1 MAQFG
6 GMELTNAGRNI
17 LAKALLGKTLRF
29 TRAWA
34 GDGYLPDDVDVREMT
49 QIIKPHREMEIAEM
63 SIPPHIGTA
72 KITVVLTNKELTTG
86 FFFREI
92 GLFAEDPDT
101 GEEFLYGYCNSGDT
115 ADYMP
120 GQDSRAD
127 VVYYRFALTVVVDQA
142 KDVTAIFSDN
152 PLAVTHAQLE
162 EQTDEILKHFRER
175 EDFLQKQIDDLAQAS
190 IINSIEH
197 AKTGGENLGV

>member
-17 LAKALLGKTLRF
+17 LAKALLGKTLKF

-34 GDGYLPDDVDVREMT
+34 GDGYLPEGTDVREMT
-49 QIIKPHREMEIAEM
+49 QIVKPHREMEIAEM

-72 KITVVLTNKELTTG
+72 KITVILSNKELTAG

-101 GEEFLYGYCNSGDT
+101 GTEFLYGYCNAGDT

-120 GQDSRAD
+120 GQDGPD
-127 VVYYRFALTVVVDQA
+127 VVFYRFDLTVIVDQA
-142 KDVTAIFSDN
+142 KNVTAIFSDN
-152 PLAVTHAQLE
+152 PLAVTHMQLN
-162 EQTDEILKHFRER
+162 QRTDEILKYFRER
-175 EDFLQKQIDDLAQAS
+175 EEILQFQIDKLSEAS
-190 IINSIEH
+190 IENSLEH
-197 AKTGGENLGV
+197 VGQKHWHG

>member
-17 LAKALLGKTLRF
+17 LAKALLGKTLKF

-34 GDGYLPDDVDVREMT
+34 GDGYLPEGVDVREMT
-49 QIIKPHREMEIAEM
+49 QIVKPHREMEIAEM

-101 GEEFLYGYCNSGDT
+101 GAEFLYGYCNSGDT

-120 GQDSRAD
+120 GQDGPDA
-127 VVYYRFALTVVVDQA
+127 VYYRFDLTVIVDQA
-142 KDVTAIFSDN
+142 KNVTAIFSDN
-152 PLAVTHAQLE
+152 PLAVTHKQLDAKS
-162 EQTDEILKHFRER
+162 DEILMYFRKR
-175 EDFLQKQIDDLAQAS
+175 EEFLQKQIDQLANAS
-190 IINSIEH
+190 IINSLEH
-197 AKTGGENLGV
+197 VGQKHWQA

>member
-34 GDGYLPDDVDVREMT
+34 GDGYLPEDVDVREMT
-49 QIIKPHREMEIAEM
+49 QIVKPHREMEIAEM

-72 KITVVLTNKELTTG
+72 KITVILTNKELTTG

-101 GEEFLYGYCNSGDT
+101 GEEFLYGYCNSGNT

-120 GQDSRAD
+120 GQDGPDA
-127 VVYYRFALTVVVDQA
+127 VYYRFDLTVIVDQA
-142 KDVTAIFSDN
+142 KNVTAIFSDN
-152 PLAVTHAQLE
+152 PLAVTHTQLNAR
-162 EQTDEILKHFRER
+162 TDEILKHCRER
-175 EDFLQKQIDDLAQAS
+175 EDFLQKQIDDLAHAS
-190 IINSIEH
+190 IMNSLDH
-197 AKTGGENLGV
+197 AGQKHWQG

>member
-17 LAKALLGKTLRF
+17 LAKALLGKTLKF
-29 TRAWA
+29 TKAWA
-34 GDGYLPDDVDVREMT
+34 GDGFLPEGVDVREMT
-49 QIIKPHREMEIAEM
+49 QIVNPHREMEIAEM

-72 KITVVLTNKELTTG
+72 KITVILTNKELTTG

-101 GEEFLYGYCNSGDT
+101 HEELLYGYCNSGNT

-120 GQDSRAD
+120 GQDGPDA
-127 VVYYRFALTVVVDQA
+127 VYYRFDLTVIVDQA
-142 KDVTAIFSDN
+142 KNVTAIFSDN
-152 PLAVTHAQLE
+152 PLAVTHKQLE
-162 EQTDEILKHFRER
+162 AKSDEILMYFRKR
-175 EDFLQKQIDDLAQAS
+175 EEFLQKQIDDLAQAN
-190 IINSIEH
+190 IINSLEH
-197 AKTGGENLGV
+197 VGQKHWQG

>member
-17 LAKALLGKTLRF
+17 LAKALLGKTLKF

-34 GDGYLPDDVDVREMT
+34 GDGYLPEGVDVREMT
-49 QIIKPHREMEIAEM
+49 QIVHPHREMEIAEM

-101 GEEFLYGYCNSGDT
+101 HEELLYGYCNSGNT

-120 GQDSRAD
+120 GQDGPDA
-127 VVYYRFALTVVVDQA
+127 VYYRFDLTVIVDQA
-142 KDVTAIFSDN
+142 KNVTAIFSDN
-152 PLAVTHAQLE
+152 PLAVTHSQLE
-162 EQTDEILKHFRER
+162 AKSDEILMYLRKREQ
-175 EDFLQKQIDDLAQAS
+175 FLQKQIDELAHAS
-190 IINSIEH
+190 IINSLEH
-197 AKTGGENLGV
+197 VGQKHWQG

>member
-17 LAKALLGKTLRF
+17 LAKALLGKTLTF
-29 TRAWA
+29 TKAWA
-34 GDGYLPDDVDVREMT
+34 GDGFLPEGVDVREMT
-49 QIIKPHREMEIAEM
+49 QIVNPHREMEIAEM

-72 KITVVLTNKELTTG
+72 KITVILTNKELTTG

-101 GEEFLYGYCNSGDT
+101 HEELLYGYCNSGNT

-120 GQDSRAD
+120 GQDGPDA
-127 VVYYRFALTVVVDQA
+127 VYYRFDLTVIVDQA
-142 KDVTAIFSDN
+142 KNVTAIFSDN
-152 PLAVTHAQLE
+152 PLAVTHKQLE
-162 EQTDEILKHFRER
+162 TKSDEILMYFRKR
-175 EDFLQKQIDDLAQAS
+175 EEFLQKQIDDLAQAS
-190 IINSIEH
+190 IINSLEH
-197 AKTGGENLGV
+197 VGQKHWQG

>member
-1 MAQFG
+1 MAQFS

-17 LAKALLGKTLRF
+17 LAKALLGKPLKF

-34 GDGYLPDDVDVREMT
+34 GDGYLPEGQDVREMT
-49 QIIKPHREMEIAEM
+49 QIVKPHREMEIAEM

-72 KITVVLTNKELTTG
+72 KITVILTNKELTTG

-101 GEEFLYGYCNSGDT
+101 SEEFLYGYCNSGDT

-120 GQDSRAD
+120 GQDGPDA
-127 VVYYRFALTVVVDQA
+127 VYYRFDLTVIVDQA
-142 KDVTAIFSDN
+142 KNVTAIFSDN
-152 PLAVTHAQLE
+152 PLAVTHMQLN
-162 EQTDEILKHFRER
+162 QRTDELLKYFRER
-175 EDFLQKQIDDLAQAS
+175 EEFLQRQIDNLAQAS
-190 IINSIEH
+190 IIDSLEH
-197 AKTGGENLGV
+197 VGQKHWQG

>member
-6 GMELTNAGRNI
+6 GMQLTNAGRNI
-17 LAKALLGKTLRF
+17 LAKALLGKTLKF
-29 TRAWA
+29 TRALA
-34 GDGYLPDDVDVREMT
+34 GDGYLPEDTDVREMT
-49 QIIKPHREMEIAEM
+49 HIIKPHREMEIAEM

-72 KITVVLTNKELTTG
+72 KITVILSNKELTTG

-101 GEEFLYGYCNSGDT
+101 GKEFLYGYCNSGDT

-120 GQDSRAD
+120 GQDGPDA
-127 VVYYRFALTVVVDQA
+127 VYYRFELTVIVDQA
-142 KDVTAIFSDN
+142 KNVTAIFSDN
-152 PLAVTHAQLE
+152 PLAVTHAQLNTR
-162 EQTDEILKHFRER
+162 TDEILKHFRER

-197 AKTGGENLGV
+197 AKIGGAELGA